1 MAEARAKLEEGLA
14 ALRQQKTAVTSKT
27 GETVPSHLL
36 WDEGSAIMST
46 GKKSK
51 KSRSKHQK
59 GSGWGLTFVA
69 EADSTPEERGVT
81 TVTLS
86 NLPGYTPTQQ
96 QQQLPPPPPPP
107 PAAALLGPPTGPQED
122 VAMEEVGQG
131 ESEDEPP
138 RMPGSSAA
146 VRHNRRI
153 VDEDEE

>member
-96 QQQLPPPPPPP
+96 QQLPPPPPPP